1 MRTIIFVFLLA
12 IGTSLLAQTSDPA
25 PQIVNGPVVENVSDS
40 AATVAWSTNVSAG
53 TAVRY
58 GTKPDQFDH
67 IKQAPWGGYTHRVTL
82 NGLQPDTKYYYIVE
96 SLHAQGSGAGARS
109 AVAEFT
115 TKGHGSTAGGAASKL
130 AITKGPHNEKTTES
144 SAVISWTT
152 NANSSTVAKYG
163 TDAQKLGEQAQQ
175 PWGGTIHRVELKG
188 LQPDTTYYYQ
198 VQSAQGEGTT
208 GEAESAV
215 QHFKTPAKKP

>member
-1 MRTIIFVFLLA
+1 MRTIILVFLLA
-12 IGTSLLAQTSDPA
+12 LSTFVPAQPSDPA

-53 TAVRY
+53 TVVRY

-115 TKGHGSTAGGAASKL
+115 TKGHGSTAGGAALKL
-130 AITKGPHNEKTTES
+130 AITKGPHIEKTTES

-152 NANSSTVAKYG
+152 NANSSTVVKYG
-163 TDAQKLGEQAQQ
+163 TDAQKLGEEAQQ
-175 PWGGTIHRVELKG
+175 PWGGTIHRVELKA
-188 LQPDTTYYYQ
+188 LKPDTTYYYQ
-198 VQSAQGEGTT
+198 VQSAQGEGVT